1 MSAYGRFGCLVYG
14 LFGFP
19 PRLLGDYVRHITY
32 YSSLLYTLEVCLYL
46 GFLVTWTMMCS
57 EVEKNSKIEDTDHAN
72 QAMLGSIIIS
82 ALDSLIWTKCFT

>member
-32 YSSLLYTLEVCLYL
+32 YSSLLYTLEVYLYL
-46 GFLVTWTMMCS
+46 GFLVT
-57 EVEKNSKIEDTDHAN
+57 
-72 QAMLGSIIIS
+72 
-82 ALDSLIWTKCFT
+82 